1 MEIKG
6 RENRKNKRK
15 EKIKYLTKTFI
26 FRKSVV
32 TGYLTHA
39 IQFRTRILLLHT
51 RI

>member
-26 FRKSVV
+26 FRKVV